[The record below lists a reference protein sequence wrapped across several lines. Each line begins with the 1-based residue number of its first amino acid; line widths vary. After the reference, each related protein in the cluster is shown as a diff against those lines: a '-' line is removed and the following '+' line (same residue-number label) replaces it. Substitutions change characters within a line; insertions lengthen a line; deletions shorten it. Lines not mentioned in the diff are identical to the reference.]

1 MEFEQFASLMSKG
14 PASAYG
20 AVLLYF
26 IWQVKNSISHMGSTI
41 DELRDSVNK
50 LNLTLS
56 SLANDQQRDR
66 RDFERLRDDFEDF
79 KEKHAQ

>member
-1 MEFEQFASLMSKG
+1 MEFEQLASLMSKG

-50 LNLTLS
+50 LNSTLTNLT
-56 SLANDQQRDR
+56 NDQQRDR
-66 RDFERLRDDFEDF
+66 RDFERLRDEFDVF
-79 KEKHAQ
+79 KEKHGK

>member
-1 MEFEQFASLMSKG
+1 MELEQLASLMSKG

-66 RDFERLRDDFEDF
+66 RDFERLRDEFDEY
-79 KEKHAQ
+79 KVKNAK